1 MIDLGKNLEDY
12 KNNKKVL
19 ENAKKN
25 RRYRPARQYPRC
37 FLIDTTQIEETF
49 LYHTNVTY

>member
-12 KNNKKVL
+12 KNN
-19 ENAKKN
+19 
-25 RRYRPARQYPRC
+25 RRYRSARQYPRC
-37 FLIDTTQIEETF
+37 LLIDTTQIEETF